1 MTAIFV
7 SGCLV
12 GRKVSMRKNETY
24 FVVLLTLVSLG
35 LALVPQVSSQPENI
49 EILSYSWY
57 IDSYGDF
64 IVVGEIQNT
73 GSNTIASV
81 VLSGTVYTKDGE
93 AQTYYTGSAFV
104 NQLIPQ
110 QKAPFYIVFP
120 AQASITGDLS
130 WVSIGVDHVDFT
142 VNQAEATNE
151 YQYPDLTVQ
160 SSSGEVDSEGAYW
173 VSGTIKNSGTQT
185 ATTICVIG
193 TFYNASG
200 TVIAVGYTNP
210 LTPTSLAPSST
221 ASFKVGAFD
230 LNQNEVPSN
239 QKITNYRLL
248 IQTEEPLLSGTAPSL
263 PPATPIPS
271 DSTPPPTESPNS
283 TNSGDPGNSSNSNP
297 VAPETQY
304 VAVIIVAIIV
314 LAGVILLLRRRK
326 TQATAKVTKN
336 HKSQKRR
343 KRK

>member
-1 MTAIFV
+1 
-7 SGCLV
+7 
-12 GRKVSMRKNETY
+12 MRKILTSI
-24 FVVLLTLVSLG
+24 VLLTLVSLG
-35 LALVPQVSSQPENI
+35 LVLFPQVSSQPENI
-49 EILSYSWY
+49 KILNYSWY

-73 GSNTIASV
+73 GPNTIDSV
-81 VLSGTVYTKDGE
+81 ALSGTVYTKDGE
-93 AQTYYTGSAFV
+93 AQTYYAGSAFV
-104 NQLIPQ
+104 KQLIPQ
-110 QKAPFYIVFP
+110 QQAPFYIVFP
-120 AQASITGDLS
+120 PQASITGDLS

-160 SSSGEVDSEGAYW
+160 GSSGSVDSEGAYW

-185 ATTICVIG
+185 ATTIRVIG

-239 QKITNYRLL
+239 QKITDYRLL
-248 IQTEEPLLSGTAPSL
+248 IQTEEPILSGTAPS
-263 PPATPIPS
+263 PPPPTPSPS
-271 DSTPPPTESPNS
+271 DSTPLPTESPNS
-283 TNSGDPGNSSNSNP
+283 TNSGNSNNSSNSNP
-297 VAPETQY
+297 IAPETQY
-304 VAVIIVAIIV
+304 AAAIIVVISV
-314 LAGVILLLRRRK
+314 LAGVTLLFRRRK
-326 TQATAKVTKN
+326 TQATPKATKN
-336 HKSQKRR
+336 RKSQTRK